1 MAKPHPI
8 IVFLPKW
15 GTTRKDT
22 KVARRTTRFRRIG
35 MILVISPAKMAV
47 ASYFA

>member
-1 MAKPHPI
+1 M

-22 KVARRTTRFRRIG
+22 KVARRTTRFKRMG
-35 MILVISPAKMAV
+35 MILVISPEKMAV
-47 ASYFA
+47 ASYLA